1 MKGRRYPLGIQTFK
15 NVIEENYIYVD
26 ITWLGKV
33 RVRPTQS
40 TTKGRINDMQ
50 NSG

>member
-1 MKGRRYPLGIQTFK
+1 MQGRRYPLGIQTFK

-33 RVRPTQS
+33 RV
-40 TTKGRINDMQ
+40 
-50 NSG
+50 